1 MSGRTAFLTGSSLI
15 CIPRGLYS
23 LYAFMMNLPWFLPAL
38 GTAIFANLAYCAWR
52 GERWAYYLLM
62 FLCIVGLVLSMVL
75 LIAAEGIGMVS
86 LGILQILGVTIGA
99 CLIALHPDSLEFM
112 DQQRMRFS
120 SES

>member
-1 MSGRTAFLTGSSLI
+1 MPPGSRMAGPHV
-15 CIPRGLYS
+15 CQKMIPIVIWL
-23 LYAFMMNLPWFLPAL
+23 
-38 GTAIFANLAYCAWR
+38 
-52 GERWAYYLLM
+52 RWAYYLLM